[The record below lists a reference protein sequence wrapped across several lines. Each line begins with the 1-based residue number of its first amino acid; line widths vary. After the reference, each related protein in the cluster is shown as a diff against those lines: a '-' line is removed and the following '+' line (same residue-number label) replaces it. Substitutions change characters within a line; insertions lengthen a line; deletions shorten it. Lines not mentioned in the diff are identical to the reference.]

1 MFFLNKKESINKKC
15 YNNIFKTLSFI
26 YNFNS
31 SIDNINEKIM
41 KIFEGVNN
49 NLKALLKMFIIM
61 LRVRLKKVEN

>member
-1 MFFLNKKESINKKC
+1 
-15 YNNIFKTLSFI
+15 
-26 YNFNS
+26 
-31 SIDNINEKIM
+31 M